1 MKKYFV
7 IIYCLSFTCVT
18 YLFSEANIY
27 DSLLNILS
35 NNNPSAKV
43 NFYSINILKENIKL
57 ERYKWLPKL
66 GITTEQKVSGFLSN
80 KKVRFSTTDLTL
92 GVTQNLPLGGNLV
105 LFNKHKIS
113 NAFNI
118 TPKEFSYGFTTG
130 AKLEFPFL
138 FIVPSIFSEL
148 KQYDLYS
155 QKDEME
161 IINIEQQLFEVKL
174 VSTTVQALGNYYL
187 LKKNV
192 KINEEYEKLLILAEK
207 KDENL
212 WIQGRL
218 SSLELQD
225 RSNKRTDKQNEM
237 IKTMFQF
244 ETAKENLKLIGVYE
258 NYTIDD
264 LDEWILLW
272 EFFLDNFEIN
282 DLLIARLNKLRLHSD
297 WNSQIQSYIS
307 YIPKFYISCDF
318 TPNANKESYKSFSE
332 SVSETF
338 KEKNQV
344 TWNVN
349 LGMTINLDPFAKEYS
364 LNKQFKNLK
373 EIQRIN
379 EEELNKK
386 LNLQAIQI
394 RNNLKM
400 LDEQIK
406 NANSKIEALKLRNL
420 EAESMYSSG
429 YISEVDCSLQKLE
442 LQEAE
447 LAYTSLRLSKIIYYL
462 QFYNKKQL

>member
-66 GITTEQKVSGFLSN
+66 GITTEQTVSGFLSN
-80 KKVRFSTTDLTL
+80 KKVRLSTTDLTL

-161 IINIEQQLFEVKL
+161 IINIEQQLFEAKL

-187 LKKNV
+187 LKK
-192 KINEEYEKLLILAEK
+192 
-207 KDENL
+207 
-212 WIQGRL
+212 
-218 SSLELQD
+218 
-225 RSNKRTDKQNEM
+225 T
-237 IKTMFQF
+237 
-244 ETAKENLKLIGVYE
+244 LKLMK
-258 NYTIDD
+258 NMK
-264 LDEWILLW
+264 
-272 EFFLDNFEIN
+272 NF
-282 DLLIARLNKLRLHSD
+282 
-297 WNSQIQSYIS
+297 
-307 YIPKFYISCDF
+307 
-318 TPNANKESYKSFSE
+318 
-332 SVSETF
+332 
-338 KEKNQV
+338 
-344 TWNVN
+344 
-349 LGMTINLDPFAKEYS
+349 
-364 LNKQFKNLK
+364 
-373 EIQRIN
+373 
-379 EEELNKK
+379 
-386 LNLQAIQI
+386 
-394 RNNLKM
+394 
-400 LDEQIK
+400 
-406 NANSKIEALKLRNL
+406 
-420 EAESMYSSG
+420 
-429 YISEVDCSLQKLE
+429 
-442 LQEAE
+442 
-447 LAYTSLRLSKIIYYL
+447 
-462 QFYNKKQL
+462 

>member
-7 IIYCLSFTCVT
+7 IIYCLSFTSVT

-27 DSLLNILS
+27 DSLLNILR

-43 NFYSINILKENIKL
+43 NFYSTNILKENIKR
-57 ERYKWLPKL
+57 ERYKWIPKL
-66 GITTEQKVSGFLSN
+66 GITAEQTVSGFLSDE
-80 KKVRFSTTDLTL
+80 KVRLSTTDLTL
-92 GVTQNLPLGGNLV
+92 EVTQNLPLGGNLV
-105 LFNKHKIS
+105 LFNKHKII

-138 FIVPSIFSEL
+138 FIVPSVFSEL
-148 KQYDLYS
+148 NQYDLYS

-161 IINIEQQLFEVKL
+161 IINIEQQLFEAKL

-187 LKKNV
+187 LKKTV

-207 KDENL
+207 KDESL

-237 IKTMFQF
+237 IETMFQF

-258 NYTIDD
+258 NYIIND
-264 LDEWILLW
+264 LDSWILLW
-272 EFFLDNFEIN
+272 EMLFGNFEIN
-282 DLLIARLNKLRLHSD
+282 DLLIERLKKLQLHSD

-318 TPNANKESYKSFSE
+318 KPNANKESYKSFFE
-332 SVSETF
+332 SMSETF

-349 LGMTINLDPFAKEYS
+349 LGMTINLDPFAKEYN

-373 EIQRIN
+373 EIQQIN
-379 EEELNKK
+379 EEELNKT
-386 LNLQAIQI
+386 LNLQLAQI

-400 LDEQIK
+400 FNEQIK
-406 NANSKIEALKLRNL
+406 NANNKIEVLKLRSL

-429 YISEVDCSLQKLE
+429 HISQVDLDLQKLQ

-447 LAYTSLRLSKIIYYL
+447 LTYKRLKLSKIVYYL
-462 QFYNKKQL
+462 QFYTKK